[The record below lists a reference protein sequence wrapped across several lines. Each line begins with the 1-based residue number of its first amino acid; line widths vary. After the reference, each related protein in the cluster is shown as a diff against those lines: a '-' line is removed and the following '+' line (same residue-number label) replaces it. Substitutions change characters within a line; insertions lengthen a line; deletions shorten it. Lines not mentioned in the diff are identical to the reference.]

1 VTRPVY
7 LDVWK
12 LDVTPTAKLLAV
24 RIEAYQGREGWCFA
38 SSSRLGA
45 EIGVTGDTVRA
56 ALVELRERGCLE
68 EEGKPGRPTQRRL
81 TRGRADTA
89 TRERADTPPVS
100 IHPRNLCPPG
110 PPKRKKRAA
119 GATPA
124 PPGGA
129 PSREVTW
136 LD

>member
-68 EEGKPGRPTQRRL
+68 EEGSLEAHAAP
-81 TRGRADTA
+81 AD
-89 TRERADTPPVS
+89 PWPCG
-100 IHPRNLCPPG
+100 HGYP
-110 PPKRKKRAA
+110 
-119 GATPA
+119 
-124 PPGGA
+124 
-129 PSREVTW
+129 
-136 LD
+136 

>member
-1 VTRPVY
+1 MTRPVY

-12 LDVTPTAKLLAV
+12 LNVTPTAKLLAV

-56 ALVELRERGCLE
+56 ALVELRARGCLE
-68 EEGKPGRPTQRRL
+68 EEAKPGRPTQRRL
-81 TRGRADTA
+81 TRGQADTA

-100 IHPRNLCPPG
+100 IRAANLCPHG
-110 PPKRKKRAA
+110 PPKRKKREPATQAA
-119 GATPA
+119 LQGAALEEA
-124 PPGGA
+124 P
-129 PSREVTW
+129 W